1 MFIEY
6 LSDRY
11 TKIFSI
17 ILIFNLKYNLYYK
30 YSIIKFEIKN
40 KSYAKNILSNINSKF
55 NYRKIKSY
63 INDTKHLPQ
72 SLKILKI
79 GYTFNQPIDDLSKNI
94 KKLKLGY
101 GFDQSV
107 DELPQGLKKLTLR
120 TSFYQPIN
128 NLPVTL
134 VELNLGFDF
143 NRSIDHLSNLFNLK
157 KLTLGVG
164 FNQPINKT
172 ILKDGHP
179 TLVGILPQN
188 LEILTLPDLGK
199 SIIDLPKKLKKL
211 KKLTL
216 CCLKN
221 FSLKIGDYQLTS
233 QVLYKLT
240 LDHHTI
246 PLVKLNLD
254 DTIYLNNFHL
264 LKRLT
269 LEYFNQPINFLPY
282 TLEELYLGINFNQPI
297 DYLSNLHSLKKLT
310 LGRNF
315 DQPINDLPQNLKIL
329 IIKSIL
335 FHQTIDNLPRGLKKL
350 NIKRINGKIPDS
362 LKTLKFIIT
371 NYRIEGSYIIDKYHK
386 IQLPKNLKVKLG
398 NTVYDPS
405 AIYLK

>member
-134 VELNLGFDF
+134 VE
-143 NRSIDHLSNLFNLK
+143 
-157 KLTLGVG
+157 LTLGVG

-335 FHQTIDNLPRGLKKL
+335 FHQTIDNLPRGLK
-350 NIKRINGKIPDS
+350 IFKI
-362 LKTLKFIIT
+362 
-371 NYRIEGSYIIDKYHK
+371 
-386 IQLPKNLKVKLG
+386 
-398 NTVYDPS
+398 
-405 AIYLK
+405 AI